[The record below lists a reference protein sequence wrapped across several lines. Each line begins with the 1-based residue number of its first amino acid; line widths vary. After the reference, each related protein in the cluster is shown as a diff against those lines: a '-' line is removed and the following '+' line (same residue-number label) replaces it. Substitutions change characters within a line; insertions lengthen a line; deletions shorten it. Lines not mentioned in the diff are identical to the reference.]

1 MIRKTLLAAGAA
13 FLAATPAFAADVY
26 TIDAGHTHVMF
37 KFERFG
43 LSYVIGGFT
52 GVEGTINLDKA
63 APANSAVNA
72 TIQVASFSSGNSE
85 RDTQAVG
92 PFWLNAEAFATMTFA
107 STKVELTGEES
118 ARVTGDLTLH
128 GVTRP
133 VTLDVALHKIGTD
146 PSTKR
151 EAAGFSAKGSLNRQD
166 YGITTAKGFIGDEV
180 EITIEALGIR
190 AQ

>member
-1 MIRKTLLAAGAA
+1 MIRITLLGSAAA
-13 FLAATPAFAADVY
+13 LLLATPVVAADAY
-26 TIDAGHTHVMF
+26 AIDAGHTHVMF

-63 APANSAVNA
+63 APENSSVNA
-72 TIQVASFSSGNSE
+72 AIEIASFSSGNPE
-85 RDTQAVG
+85 RDKHAIG
-92 PFWLNAEAFATMTFA
+92 PQWLNAEAFSTMTFA
-107 STKVELTGEES
+107 STNVELTGEET
-118 ARVTGDLTLH
+118 AKVTGDLTLH

-133 VTLDVALHKIGTD
+133 VTLDVALHKIGAD

-166 YGITTAKGFIGDEV
+166 FGIATATGFIGDEV
-180 EITIEALGIR
+180 EITIEALGI
-190 AQ
+190 AEE